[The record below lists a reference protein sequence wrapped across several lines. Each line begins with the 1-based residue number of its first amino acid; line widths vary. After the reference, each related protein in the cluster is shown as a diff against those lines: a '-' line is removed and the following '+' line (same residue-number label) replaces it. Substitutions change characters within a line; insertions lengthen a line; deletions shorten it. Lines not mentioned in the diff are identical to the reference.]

1 MKRPEICAVI
11 VERDLNGL
19 KRVEGLIDLFEVRI
33 DLIGSGWSQVIEK
46 LHKPWI
52 ASNRT
57 IADGGKWRGSEE
69 KRLSELIKA
78 AEMGAEIIDIELGAK
93 GLEYIRPMI
102 KNKAKLLISF
112 HDWESTQSPKNLSK
126 IVRRQLAKGADICK
140 IVTTA
145 RKFEDNITVLKL
157 IASFPAA
164 KVVSFAMGEAG
175 IVSRIL
181 SPLVGGYFTYAAIKE
196 GSESAP
202 GQITAEEMR
211 SIYRR
216 IKL

>member
-11 VERDLNGL
+11 VDTDLDSLNKVERI
-19 KRVEGLIDLFEVRI
+19 VDLFEVRI
-33 DLIGSGWSQVIEK
+33 DLIGSGWPQVIEK

-57 IADGGKWRGSEE
+57 TADGGKWRGSEE
-69 KRLSELIKA
+69 KRISELIKA
-78 AEMGAEIIDIELGAK
+78 AEMGAVIIDIELGAK
-93 GLEYIRPMI
+93 GLECIRPMI

-126 IVRRQLAKGADICK
+126 IVQRQLAEGADICK

-175 IVSRIL
+175 IISRIL
-181 SPLVGGYFTYAAIKE
+181 SPLAGGYFTYASIKE